1 MSLQKSPLEKFSP
14 RDGVEIAYHKTPPT
28 DDTLPGV
35 VFCGGFMSDMTG
47 SKAVFL
53 EDFCKKRGQA
63 FIRFD
68 YTGHGASSGK
78 FTDGTIGSWT
88 QDALDVID
96 NLTEGPQILI
106 GSSMGGWVAML
117 ATLARPDR
125 IAGLIGIAAAP
136 DFTEEMYYG
145 TLTDDQ
151 KRELDE
157 NGIIHMPSDYG
168 DPYPIT
174 EALVKEARRHLLLG
188 GELVD
193 IRCPIRLLHGKEDN
207 VVPWGKSLRI
217 SKVVAAKDVEVRF
230 LDSGD
235 HSLSCEEGLKMLAA
249 ALTEL
254 TTIATTRVISLHSA

>member
-1 MSLQKSPLEKFSP
+1 MALQKFSP
-14 RDGVEIAYHKTPPT
+14 RDGVEIAYHKTAAT

-53 EDFCKKRGQA
+53 EEFCKKRGQA
-63 FIRFD
+63 FLRFD
-68 YTGHGASSGK
+68 YTGHGSSSGK

-88 QDALDVID
+88 QDALDAID

-106 GSSMGGWVAML
+106 GSSMGGWVSML
-117 ATLARPDR
+117 VTLARPER

-136 DFTEEMYYG
+136 DFTEEIYYG

-157 NGIIHMPSDYG
+157 KGIIHIPSDYG
-168 DPYPIT
+168 EPYPVT
-174 EALVKEARRHLLLG
+174 EGLVKEARRHLLLG
-188 GELVD
+188 GDLVD
-193 IRCPIRLLHGKEDN
+193 IRCPIRLLHGKEDT

-217 SKVVAAKDVEVRF
+217 SKVVASKDVEVRF

-235 HSLSCEEGLKMLAA
+235 HSLSCEEGLKMLGDAVA
-249 ALTEL
+249 EL
-254 TTIATTRVISLHSA
+254 TDTATSRVVSLHSA